1 MSGDL
6 PNLKDLVNL
15 FAHKSTNCLIF
26 GQNTEGG
33 KFEYQSLKTSNS
45 NKIFYKRLMEVKDF
59 KPKSFWERPEGTTGM
74 FVLAALLVGG
84 GILLYNVLPTLISLA
99 ENTLYLSG
107 MLITLSMIIYM
118 ILDPKMRNLVGF
130 AYKSLM
136 RTITGIFVNLDPIG
150 VLKSYIE
157 SLESSLGKMDKQINQ
172 LRGQMHKLKEL
183 IVNNQKEIQ
192 LHLKDATKA
201 RDAAKETQ
209 MILKT
214 RKAGRLQDS
223 NVRLDDLYK
232 RMESLYRILTKMR
245 DASYIMSEDLK
256 DQIFVKETER
266 KAIMASHSA
275 MNSAMSI
282 LKGDPDKRVMFDM
295 ALEAIANDVSSKVGE
310 MEQFMS
316 MSDKIMKGIDLQN
329 GVFEEDGLKMLDE
342 WEKKSQSLLLGTA
355 AKEELVLKE

>member
-1 MSGDL
+1 
-6 PNLKDLVNL
+6 
-15 FAHKSTNCLIF
+15 
-26 GQNTEGG
+26 
-33 KFEYQSLKTSNS
+33 
-45 NKIFYKRLMEVKDF
+45 MEVKNF

-74 FVLAALLVGG
+74 FVLAALVVGG
-84 GILLYNVLPTLISLA
+84 GILLYSFLPTLIALA

-107 MLITLSMIIYM
+107 MMIALSMIVYM
-118 ILDPKMRNLVGF
+118 VLDPKMRNLVGF
-130 AYKSLM
+130 AYKSVM
-136 RTITGIFVNLDPIG
+136 RWITGLFVNLDPIG

-157 SLESSLGKMDKQINQ
+157 HLESSLSKMDKQINQ

-183 IVNNQKEIQ
+183 IVTNQREIQ
-192 LHLKDATKA
+192 THLKDASKA
-201 RDAAKETQ
+201 RDAEKETQ

-214 RKAGRLQDS
+214 RKAGRLTES

-232 RMESLYRILTKMR
+232 RMETLYRILTKMR

-310 MEQFMS
+310 MEEFMS

-329 GVFEEDGLKMLDE
+329 GVFEEDGLKMLDD
-342 WEKKSQSLLLGTA
+342 WEKKSQSLLLGTGM
-355 AKEELVLKE
+355 KDELVLKTQTEETLDLNSPVKQPQREMGHQNQYDSFFE

>member
-1 MSGDL
+1 MD
-6 PNLKDLVNL
+6 N
-15 FAHKSTNCLIF
+15 
-26 GQNTEGG
+26 
-33 KFEYQSLKTSNS
+33 
-45 NKIFYKRLMEVKDF
+45 KDF

-74 FVLAALLVGG
+74 FVLAALLVGA
-84 GILLYNVLPTLISLA
+84 GIVLYNVLPTLITLA

-107 MLITLSMIIYM
+107 MLIALSMVVYM
-118 ILDPKMRNLVGF
+118 VLDPKMRNLVGF
-130 AYKSLM
+130 AYKSVM
-136 RTITGIFVNLDPIG
+136 RWITGIFVNLDPIG

-157 SLESSLGKMDKQINQ
+157 GLDSSLSKMDKQINQ

-183 IVNNQKEIQ
+183 IVTNQREIQ
-192 LHLKDATKA
+192 THLKDATKA
-201 RDAAKETQ
+201 RDAEKETQ

-214 RKAGRLQDS
+214 RKAGRLQES

-232 RMESLYRILTKMR
+232 RMESLYRILNKMR

-266 KAIMASHSA
+266 KAILASHSA

-282 LKGDPDKRVMFDM
+282 LKGDPDKRVAFDM

-329 GVFEEDGLKMLDE
+329 GVFEEEGLAMLDE
-342 WEKKSQSLLLGTA
+342 WEKKSQSLLLGA
-355 AKEELVLKE
+355 ATKDELVLKNKTEETLDLNAPIKQAQRDSGHQNQYDTFFE

>member
-1 MSGDL
+1 
-6 PNLKDLVNL
+6 
-15 FAHKSTNCLIF
+15 
-26 GQNTEGG
+26 
-33 KFEYQSLKTSNS
+33 
-45 NKIFYKRLMEVKDF
+45 MEVKDF

-74 FVLAALLVGG
+74 FVLAAMIAGG
-84 GILLYNVLPTLISLA
+84 AFFLYTYAARLAELAQDTFYLGGMLISLA
-99 ENTLYLSG
+99 
-107 MLITLSMIIYM
+107 MIIYV
-118 ILDPKMRNLVGF
+118 ILDPKMRNLIGF
-130 AYKSLM
+130 AYKSVM
-136 RTITGIFVNLDPIG
+136 RYITSIFVNMDPIG
-150 VLKSYIE
+150 VLKSYIA
-157 SLESSLGKMDKQINQ
+157 SLEASLVKMDKQINQ

-183 IVNNQKEIQ
+183 IVTNQKDIQ
-192 LHLKDATKA
+192 TNLRDATKA
-201 RDAAKETQ
+201 RDSEKEAQ

-214 RKAGRLQDS
+214 RKAGRLQES

-355 AKEELVLKE
+355 TKDELVLKNKAEETLDLNSPIKQAQRDLGHQNQYDTFFE

>member
-1 MSGDL
+1 MLLKKIQISTGESYLGYTDNGRVSG
-6 PNLKDLVNL
+6 
-15 FAHKSTNCLIF
+15 F
-26 GQNTEGG
+26 GVFSNPYTGEYLGEWFEETQNGYGIENFTDGG

-183 IVNNQKEIQ
+183 IVNNQK
-192 LHLKDATKA
+192 A
-201 RDAAKETQ
+201 RKHN
-209 MILKT
+209 K
-214 RKAGRLQDS
+214 
-223 NVRLDDLYK
+223 
-232 RMESLYRILTKMR
+232 
-245 DASYIMSEDLK
+245 
-256 DQIFVKETER
+256 
-266 KAIMASHSA
+266 
-275 MNSAMSI
+275 
-282 LKGDPDKRVMFDM
+282 
-295 ALEAIANDVSSKVGE
+295 
-310 MEQFMS
+310 
-316 MSDKIMKGIDLQN
+316 
-329 GVFEEDGLKMLDE
+329 
-342 WEKKSQSLLLGTA
+342 
-355 AKEELVLKE
+355 

>member
-1 MSGDL
+1 MD
-6 PNLKDLVNL
+6 
-15 FAHKSTNCLIF
+15 
-26 GQNTEGG
+26 
-33 KFEYQSLKTSNS
+33 
-45 NKIFYKRLMEVKDF
+45 NKEF

-74 FVLAALLVGG
+74 FILAALLVGG
-84 GILLYNVLPTLISLA
+84 GIVLYNVLPTLIILA
-99 ENTLYLSG
+99 QNTLYLSG
-107 MLITLSMIIYM
+107 MLIALSMVVYM
-118 ILDPKMRNLVGF
+118 VLDPKMRNLIGF
-130 AYKSLM
+130 AYKSVM
-136 RTITGIFVNLDPIG
+136 RWITGLFVNLDPIG
-150 VLKSYIE
+150 ILKSYIDG
-157 SLESSLGKMDKQINQ
+157 LDSSLSKMDKQINQ

-183 IVNNQKEIQ
+183 IVTNQKEIQ
-192 LHLKDATKA
+192 THLKDATKA
-201 RDAAKETQ
+201 RDAEKETQ

-214 RKAGRLQDS
+214 RKAGRLQES

-266 KAIMASHSA
+266 KAILASHSA

-329 GVFEEDGLKMLDE
+329 GVFEEEGLVMLDE
-342 WEKKSQSLLLGTA
+342 WEKKSQSLLLGAGFKDELTLKN
-355 AKEELVLKE
+355 KEEDTLDINEPVKQPQREAGHQNQYDTFFE

>member
-1 MSGDL
+1 M
-6 PNLKDLVNL
+6 
-15 FAHKSTNCLIF
+15 
-26 GQNTEGG
+26 E
-33 KFEYQSLKTSNS
+33 
-45 NKIFYKRLMEVKDF
+45 NKNF

-74 FVLAALLVGG
+74 FVLAALVVGG
-84 GILLYNVLPTLISLA
+84 GILLYSFLPTLIALA

-107 MLITLSMIIYM
+107 MLIALSMIVYM

-136 RTITGIFVNLDPIG
+136 RWITVLFVNFDPIG
-150 VLKSYIE
+150 LLKSYIE
-157 SLESSLGKMDKQINQ
+157 HLESSLSKMDKQINQ

-183 IVNNQKEIQ
+183 IVTNQREIQ
-192 LHLKDATKA
+192 THLKDASKA
-201 RDAAKETQ
+201 RDAEKETQ

-214 RKAGRLQDS
+214 RKAGRLQES

-232 RMESLYRILTKMR
+232 RMETLYRILTKMR

-266 KAIMASHSA
+266 KAILASHSA

-310 MEQFMS
+310 MEEFMS

-329 GVFEEDGLKMLDE
+329 GVFEEEGLKMLDD
-342 WEKKSQSLLLGTA
+342 WEKKSQSLLLGA
-355 AKEELVLKE
+355 GIKDELVLKTKTEETLDLNSPVKQPQREMGHQNQYDSFFE

>member
-1 MSGDL
+1 
-6 PNLKDLVNL
+6 
-15 FAHKSTNCLIF
+15 
-26 GQNTEGG
+26 
-33 KFEYQSLKTSNS
+33 
-45 NKIFYKRLMEVKDF
+45 MEVKNF

-74 FVLAALLVGG
+74 FVLAALVVGG
-84 GILLYNVLPTLISLA
+84 GILLYSFLPTLIALA

-107 MLITLSMIIYM
+107 MLIALSMIVYM
-118 ILDPKMRNLVGF
+118 VLDPKMRNLVGF
-130 AYKSLM
+130 AYKSVM
-136 RTITGIFVNLDPIG
+136 RWITGLFVNLDPIG

-157 SLESSLGKMDKQINQ
+157 HLESSLSKMDKQINQ

-183 IVNNQKEIQ
+183 IVTNQREIQ
-192 LHLKDATKA
+192 THLKDASKA
-201 RDAAKETQ
+201 RDAEKETQ

-214 RKAGRLQDS
+214 RKAGRLTES

-232 RMESLYRILTKMR
+232 RMETLYRILTKMR

-310 MEQFMS
+310 MEEFMS

-329 GVFEEDGLKMLDE
+329 GVFEEDGLKMLDD
-342 WEKKSQSLLLGTA
+342 WEKKSQSLLLGTGM
-355 AKEELVLKE
+355 KDELVLKTQTEETLDLNSPVKQPQREMGHQNQYDSFFE

>member
-1 MSGDL
+1 
-6 PNLKDLVNL
+6 
-15 FAHKSTNCLIF
+15 
-26 GQNTEGG
+26 
-33 KFEYQSLKTSNS
+33 
-45 NKIFYKRLMEVKDF
+45 MEVKDF
-59 KPKSFWERPEGTTGM
+59 KPKSFWERPEGTTGL
-74 FVLAALLVGG
+74 FVLAAMIAGG
-84 GILLYNVLPTLISLA
+84 AFFLYTYAARLAELAQDTFYLGGMLISLA
-99 ENTLYLSG
+99 
-107 MLITLSMIIYM
+107 MIIYV
-118 ILDPKMRNLVGF
+118 ILDPKMRNLIGF
-130 AYKSLM
+130 AYKSVM
-136 RTITGIFVNLDPIG
+136 RYITSIFVNMDPIG
-150 VLKSYIE
+150 VLKSYIA
-157 SLESSLGKMDKQINQ
+157 SLEASLVKMDKQINQ

-183 IVNNQKEIQ
+183 IVTNQKDIQ
-192 LHLKDATKA
+192 TNLRDATKA
-201 RDAAKETQ
+201 RDSEKEAQ

-214 RKAGRLQDS
+214 RKAGRLQES

-329 GVFEEDGLKMLDE
+329 GIFEEDGLKMLDE

-355 AKEELVLKE
+355 TKDELVLKNKAEETLDLNSPIKQAQRDLGHQNQYDTFFE

>member
-1 MSGDL
+1 MRK
-6 PNLKDLVNL
+6 NIYE
-15 FAHKSTNCLIF
+15 TN
-26 GQNTEGG
+26 
-33 KFEYQSLKTSNS
+33 
-45 NKIFYKRLMEVKDF
+45 MEIKEF
-59 KPKSFWERPEGTTGM
+59 KPKSFWERPEGTLGL
-74 FVLAALLVGG
+74 FILAAMIVGG
-84 GILLYNVLPTLISLA
+84 GILLYTFLPNLILLA
-99 ENTLYLSG
+99 QNTLYLSG

-130 AYKSLM
+130 AYKSIM

-150 VLKSYIE
+150 VLKSYIDH
-157 SLESSLGKMDKQINQ
+157 LDSSLSKMDKQINQ

-183 IVNNQKEIQ
+183 IITNQKEIQ
-192 LHLKDATKA
+192 SHLRDATKA
-201 RDAAKETQ
+201 RDAEKETQ

-214 RKAGRLQDS
+214 RKAGRLQES

-245 DASYIMSEDLK
+245 DASFIMSEDLK

-266 KAIMASHSA
+266 KAILASHSA

-329 GVFEEDGLKMLDE
+329 GVFEEEGLKMLDE
-342 WEKKSQSLLLGTA
+342 WEKKSQSLLLGSAT
-355 AKEELVLKE
+355 KEELVLKNKADDTLDLNAPIKQPQRDMGHQNQYDAFFE

>member
-1 MSGDL
+1 M
-6 PNLKDLVNL
+6 
-15 FAHKSTNCLIF
+15 
-26 GQNTEGG
+26 E
-33 KFEYQSLKTSNS
+33 
-45 NKIFYKRLMEVKDF
+45 NKNF

-74 FVLAALLVGG
+74 FVLAALVVGG
-84 GILLYNVLPTLISLA
+84 GILLYSFLPTLIALA

-107 MLITLSMIIYM
+107 MLIALSMIVYM

-136 RTITGIFVNLDPIG
+136 RWITGLFVNLDPIG

-157 SLESSLGKMDKQINQ
+157 HLESSLSKMDKQINQ

-183 IVNNQKEIQ
+183 IVTNQREIQ
-192 LHLKDATKA
+192 THLKDASKA
-201 RDAAKETQ
+201 RDAEKETQ

-214 RKAGRLQDS
+214 RKAGRLQES

-232 RMESLYRILTKMR
+232 RMETLYRILTKMR

-256 DQIFVKETER
+256 DQILVKETER
-266 KAIMASHSA
+266 KAILASHSA

-310 MEQFMS
+310 MEEFMS

-329 GVFEEDGLKMLDE
+329 GVFEEEGLKMLDD
-342 WEKKSQSLLLGTA
+342 WEKKSQSLLLGTGM
-355 AKEELVLKE
+355 KDELVLKTQTEETLDLNSPVKQPQREMGHQNQYDSFFE

>member
-1 MSGDL
+1 
-6 PNLKDLVNL
+6 
-15 FAHKSTNCLIF
+15 
-26 GQNTEGG
+26 
-33 KFEYQSLKTSNS
+33 
-45 NKIFYKRLMEVKDF
+45 MEVKDF

-74 FVLAALLVGG
+74 FVLAAMIAGG
-84 GILLYNVLPTLISLA
+84 AFFLYTYAARLAELAQDTFYLGGMLISLA
-99 ENTLYLSG
+99 
-107 MLITLSMIIYM
+107 MIIYV
-118 ILDPKMRNLVGF
+118 ILDPKMRNLIGF
-130 AYKSLM
+130 AYKSVM
-136 RTITGIFVNLDPIG
+136 RYITSIFVNMDPIG
-150 VLKSYIE
+150 VLKSYIA
-157 SLESSLGKMDKQINQ
+157 SLEASLVKMDKQINQ

-183 IVNNQKEIQ
+183 IVTNQKDIQ
-192 LHLKDATKA
+192 TNLRDATKA
-201 RDAAKETQ
+201 RDSEKEAQ

-214 RKAGRLQDS
+214 RKAGRLQES

-355 AKEELVLKE
+355 TKDELVLKNKMEETLDLNSPTKQAQRDLGHQNQYDTFFE

>member
-1 MSGDL
+1 
-6 PNLKDLVNL
+6 
-15 FAHKSTNCLIF
+15 
-26 GQNTEGG
+26 
-33 KFEYQSLKTSNS
+33 
-45 NKIFYKRLMEVKDF
+45 
-59 KPKSFWERPEGTTGM
+59 
-74 FVLAALLVGG
+74 
-84 GILLYNVLPTLISLA
+84 
-99 ENTLYLSG
+99 LSG
-107 MLITLSMIIYM
+107 MLIALSMVVYM
-118 ILDPKMRNLVGF
+118 ILDPKMRNLVSF
-130 AYKSLM
+130 AYKSVM
-136 RTITGIFVNLDPIG
+136 RWITGIFVNLDPIG

-157 SLESSLGKMDKQINQ
+157 HLESSLSKMDKQINQ

-183 IVNNQKEIQ
+183 IVTNQKEIQ
-192 LHLKDATKA
+192 THLKDASKA
-201 RDAAKETQ
+201 REAEKETQ

-214 RKAGRLQDS
+214 RKAGRLTES

-232 RMESLYRILTKMR
+232 RMESLYRILSKMR

-329 GVFEEDGLKMLDE
+329 GVFEEEGLAMLDE
-342 WEKKSQSLLLGTA
+342 WEKKSQSLLLGTGT
-355 AKEELVLKE
+355 KDELVLKNHTEETLDLNAPIKQKERDAGYSNQYDAFFE